1 MRMEVSL
8 KGIERAIDRMKA
20 TPQQLSRAEVRAIK
34 KTIRGGKATTAKLI
48 REHYVLK
55 AAEIKSRISSKDPEA
70 GQKLARGYLYFSDY
84 AIPLEL
90 YGNPHPGKKGVSV
103 TVEKGKGRQLFRG
116 AFFRKDGKPGI
127 WKRVSAGAGTGEL
140 VARTPIRRLWGPS
153 LASII
158 RRDLIDQ
165 ISADTGETLR
175 KRYSEELNYELRE
188 LRAK

>member
-8 KGIERAIDRMKA
+8 KGFERAVDRMKA
-20 TPQQLSRAEVRAIK
+20 TPQQLSRAETRAIK
-34 KTIRGGKATTAKLI
+34 KTIRGGKATAAKLI
-48 REHYVLK
+48 RERYALK

-90 YGNPHPGKKGVSV
+90 YGNPHQGKKGVSV
-103 TVEKGKGRQLFRG
+103 TVEKAKGRQLFKH

-127 WKRVSAGAGTGEL
+127 WKRVPAGDGKL

-175 KRYSEELNYELRE
+175 KRFSEELNYELRE
-188 LRAK
+188 K